1 VRSSSR
7 VITIAF
13 AGLLFATVGG
23 AAFAADDALDA
34 GDDEAP
40 PRGLQPIGAGTNDA
54 PRLMRSDLVLEPR
67 RSLPGYRHEASELS
81 YRWWASSGRADLG
94 VGLGT
99 LTYVVRPTGSV
110 PGLAGD
116 DGARAIAAGT
126 VLTMG
131 MRYRTS
137 ARSAVFADASGVRGA
152 GFDSGDAVVGKVGLE
167 FKAAQSR
174 WNVSYGGL
182 GFKLAGDARMTLRL
196 RRGGFGIYMRSAF

>member
-7 VITIAF
+7 VIIVSL
-13 AGLLFATVGG
+13 AGLLG
-23 AAFAADDALDA
+23 AAAGGTAFADDDALDA
-34 GDDEAP
+34 LAEATP
-40 PRGLQPIGAGTNDA
+40 VRELRPIGAGNNDA
-54 PRLMRSDLVLEPR
+54 PRLTRSDLVAEPQR
-67 RSLPGYRHEASELS
+67 NLPGYRNEVSELTFG
-81 YRWWASSGRADLG
+81 WWASSGRADVG

-99 LTYVVRPTGSV
+99 LAYVARPTGGV

-131 MRYRTS
+131 LRYRTS

-167 FKAAQSR
+167 FKSAQSR
-174 WNVSYGGL
+174 WNMTYGGL
-182 GFKLAGDARMTLRL
+182 GLKLAGDARMTLRL